1 MLALTGCGQSGPTSG
16 EAQSEAGPG
25 IEETYDCDGVRGFY
39 VDAMTTVK
47 NIKLEKKRAKEAG
60 RQWPRGRSEADSI
73 YLAQR
78 AVERMHELG
87 CPRVPKAPR

>member
-1 MLALTGCGQSGPTSG
+1 VLALTGCGQSGPTSG
-16 EAQSEAGPG
+16 EAQSEEGPG

-39 VDAMTTVK
+39 VDGMTTAK
-47 NIKLEKKRAKEAG
+47 YTDGEDRANA
-60 RQWPRGRSEADSI
+60 I

-87 CPRVPKAPR
+87 CPRVPKAPRS